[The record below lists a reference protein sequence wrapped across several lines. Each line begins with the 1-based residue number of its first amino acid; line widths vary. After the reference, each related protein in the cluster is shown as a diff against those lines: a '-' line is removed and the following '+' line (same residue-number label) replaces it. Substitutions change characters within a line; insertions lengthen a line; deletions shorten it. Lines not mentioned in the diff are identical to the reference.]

1 VASFN
6 PAVVA
11 LLALAAFLYV
21 RAVRVLSARGYEVP
35 RVQQAAWYGGLALA
49 AVALLLRDTLRTRWA
64 GSARLP
70 LTPLVFLIAV
80 YSGYF
85 GAAAGVLMLA
95 VLSLTASEPLAVTN
109 AVKNV
114 VCGIS
119 NLTAAI
125 IYAVIAPVHWPAALL
140 LGAGCLLGSWI
151 GPAVVRR
158 TPEKPLRIGIAV
170 AALGL
175 AACLWLTSG

>member
-1 VASFN
+1 
-6 PAVVA
+6 
-11 LLALAAFLYV
+11 
-21 RAVRVLSARGYEVP
+21 
-35 RVQQAAWYGGLALA
+35 
-49 AVALLLRDTLRTRWA
+49 
-64 GSARLP
+64 
-70 LTPLVFLIAV
+70 V

-95 VLSLTASEPLAVTN
+95 VLSLTASESLAVTN

-114 VCGIS
+114 VAGIS

-125 IYAVIAPVHWPAALL
+125 IYAIIAPVHWPAAVL
-140 LGAGCLLGSWI
+140 LGAGCLVGSWI

-175 AACLWLTSG
+175 AAWLWQTSGPS